1 MAHDPASRTLAAVL
15 GGLTLAV
22 SGCLLQADYSIKITT
37 GDDVVM
43 EVPVTAKTQINAS
56 DDAVKVVNFRF
67 VPLSK
72 DLDKAMGYLFELQF
86 LGGSRPSSILVD
98 DVSEAPILSILEDKA
113 PKMIKNDHWVGTSM
127 PYNPADVHLAW
138 VTTLDN
144 GVRVFRFTVK
154 LTDGTTHVLRLPILM
169 PANTKGI
176 FRYELGIK

>member
-1 MAHDPASRTLAAVL
+1 MAHDTPSRTLAAVL

-43 EVPVTAKTQINAS
+43 EVPLTAKAQINAG
-56 DDAVKVVNFRF
+56 DDAMKVVNFRF

-72 DLDKAMGYLFELQF
+72 DLDKALGYLFELEF
-86 LGGSRPSSILVD
+86 LGGSRPASIQVD
-98 DVSEAPILSILEDKA
+98 DVSEAPILGIIDDKA
-113 PKMIKNDHWVGTSM
+113 PKIIKVDHWIGAST

-154 LTDGTTHVLRLPILM
+154 LTDGTTHVVRLPIVM
-169 PANTKGI
+169 PAGTKGV
-176 FRYELGIK
+176 FRNELGIK